1 MKSFLFF
8 FSFLAGLGTSA
19 QTVLRGTVTD
29 AKGRP
34 LPGANVFLKGTYDG
48 TSTDAAG
55 TFRFETTEKDTATLA
70 VSFVGYEPF
79 SRKITLTSGEQTV
92 PVKLREVANELN
104 TVTITAGAFEASDE
118 KKMTMLKPLDIVTT
132 AGAGADITGVMQ
144 LLPGAQRNGEATGLF
159 VRGGDASETKVV
171 MDGLIVQNPFN
182 SQTPDVQQRGRF
194 NPFMF
199 KGTSF
204 STGGYSAQYGQ
215 ALSSVL
221 LLNTTDQ
228 GTNNGLGVSL
238 NLVSAALNYDV
249 ANEKQ
254 SLSAVGYYGN
264 LAPLFALV
272 KQNLDWQQTPEF
284 LGASLTHRYRTSK
297 TGLLKTY
304 AMVQHST
311 LALRYRNPVLGDGLA
326 NGGPAGFAL
335 TNGQF
340 FLNSTYADTWAEGKW
355 RFDGGVSYSHN
366 QDDIRL
372 DTSATGTTGYRR
384 FDERLHGRAVLTRV
398 LGSSSVLVGAEA
410 YTVQYRYGVTGDVM
424 PLRENYGAAFVE
436 GEIYLSRALAARVG
450 LRGEYSSLVAGTN
463 LAPRLSLAYK
473 TGPYSQVSLAVGQ
486 FYQTPN
492 FQYYYLARQ
501 PGFERADH
509 LILNYQ
515 VMRNKRTL
523 RLEAFQKN
531 YAQLVREYT
540 ENAPYDPNPNR
551 FAWGRVD
558 NSGYG
563 YARGFDVFW
572 RDQKTFK
579 NVDYWLTY
587 SYLDSRRLFQN
598 YRAEATPTFASPHN
612 FSAIYKQFFTKLNTS
627 FSATYTFTSG
637 RPYFNPNNPVFLAD
651 RTPAVH
657 NVSLSTA
664 YLTKLRGNFLVI
676 YATLDNVLGTRNVF
690 TYRYSADG
698 KTRYD
703 VGPATYRSFFLGA
716 SLSLSKKAEKPDD
729 FN

>member
-1 MKSFLFF
+1 MNRLLVALFLLM
-8 FSFLAGLGTSA
+8 SLPAAA

-48 TSTDAAG
+48 ASTDAGG
-55 TFRFETTEKDTATLA
+55 TFRFSTTEADTATLA

-79 SRKITLTSGEQTV
+79 FRNVRLTGGEQSFTL
-92 PVKLREVANELN
+92 KLREVASELN

-118 KKMTMLKPLDIVTT
+118 KRLTMLKPLDIVTT

-194 NPFMF
+194 SPFMF

-228 GTNNGLGVSL
+228 GTNNGLGLSL

-249 ANEKQ
+249 ATERQ

-272 KQNLDWQQTPEF
+272 RQNFDWQQTPEF
-284 LGASLTHRYRTSK
+284 LGTSLTHRYRTSK

-311 LALRYRNPVLGDGLA
+311 LALRYRNPVLGEA
-326 NGGPAGFAL
+326 AGGGSTGFAL

-340 FLNSTYADTWAEGKW
+340 FLNSTYADSWREGRW
-355 RFDGGVSYSHN
+355 RLEAGTSYSRN
-366 QDDIRL
+366 RDDIRI
-372 DTSATGTTGYRR
+372 DTSVEGTTGYRR
-384 FDERLHGRAVLTRV
+384 FDERLQGRVVLIRV
-398 LGSSSVLVGAEA
+398 LGASAVLIGVEA
-410 YTVQYRYGVTGDVM
+410 HTVRYRYGPTAAVM
-424 PLRENYGAAFVE
+424 PLREGYGAVFIE
-436 GEIYLSRALAARVG
+436 GEIYLTRALAVRVG
-450 LRGEYSSLVAGTN
+450 LRGETSSLVGGTN
-463 LAPRLSLAYK
+463 LAPRLSLACK
-473 TGPYSQVSLAVGQ
+473 TGSYSQVSLAAGQ

-492 FQYYYLARQ
+492 FQYYFLGRR

-515 VMRNKRTL
+515 VMRNKRTF
-523 RLEAFQKN
+523 RLEAFQKT
-531 YAQLVREYT
+531 YAHLVREYPEGVRFDAT
-540 ENAPYDPNPNR
+540 PNR
-551 FAWGRVD
+551 FPWGRVD

-572 RDQKTFK
+572 RDQKTFRG
-579 NVDYWLTY
+579 VDYWLTY
-587 SYLDSRRLFQN
+587 SYLDSKRLFQH
-598 YRAEATPTFASPHN
+598 YRAEAMPTFASPHN
-612 FSAIYKQFFTKLNTS
+612 VSAIYKQFFQKLNTS

-637 RPYFNPNNPVFLAD
+637 RPYYNPNNPVFLAD

-657 NVSLSTA
+657 NVSLSAA
-664 YLTKLRGNFLVI
+664 YLTRLRGNFLVL

-698 KTRYD
+698 RTRYE

-716 SLSLSKKAEKPDD
+716 NLTLSKRAEKPDD
-729 FN
+729 FR

>member
-1 MKSFLFF
+1 MKSVFLLIGLL
-8 FSFLAGLGTSA
+8 SSLGTSA

-29 AKGRP
+29 AKNRP
-34 LPGANVFLKGTYDG
+34 LPGANVFLMGTYDG
-48 TSTDAAG
+48 ASTDASG
-55 TFRFETTEKDTATLA
+55 KFQFTTTEKDTATLA

-79 SRKITLTSGEQTV
+79 FRKISPNGGEQTFAI
-92 PVKLREVANELN
+92 KLREVASELN
-104 TVTITAGAFEASDE
+104 TVTISAGAFEASDE

-194 NPFMF
+194 SPFMF

-228 GTNNGLGVSL
+228 GTNNGLGVNL

-249 ANEKQ
+249 ATEKQ

-272 KQNLDWQQTPEF
+272 RQNLDWQQTPEF
-284 LGASLTHRYRTSK
+284 LGASLTYRYRTSK

-311 LALRYRNPVLGDGLA
+311 LALRYQNPVLGEGMT
-326 NGGPAGFAL
+326 GFGL

-340 FLNSTYADTWAEGKW
+340 FVNSTYTDAWADGKW
-355 RFDGGVSYSHN
+355 RLDAGASYSRN
-366 QDDIRL
+366 RDDIRI
-372 DTSATGTTGYRR
+372 DTLGLARNE
-384 FDERLHGRAVLTRV
+384 ERLHGRAVLTRV
-398 LGSSSVLVGAEA
+398 LGSSSILAGAEV
-410 YTVQYRYGVTGDVM
+410 YTVGYRYGFQPTPD
-424 PLRENYGAAFVE
+424 FI
-436 GEIYLSRALAARVG
+436 GEHYQAIFTEADIYLTRALAARIGV
-450 LRGEYSSLVAGTN
+450 RGEYSSLVGGTN

-473 TGPYSQVSLAVGQ
+473 TGPYSQVSLAAGQ

-492 FQYYYLARQ
+492 FQYFYLGRQ

-515 VMRNKRTL
+515 LIRNKRTL

-540 ENAPYDPNPNR
+540 ENAPGSASRFDANPNR
-551 FAWGRVD
+551 FPWGRVD

-579 NVDYWLTY
+579 NIDYWLTY
-587 SYLDSRRLFQN
+587 SYLDTRRLFQN
-598 YRAEATPTFASPHN
+598 YLAEATPTFASPHN
-612 FSAIYKQFFTKLNTS
+612 FSAIYKQFFTKLSTS

-637 RPYFNPNNPVFLAD
+637 RPYYNPTNPVFLAD

-657 NVSLSTA
+657 NVSLSAA
-664 YLTKLRGNFLVI
+664 YLTKLKGNFMVV

-698 KTRYD
+698 QTRYA
-703 VGPATYRSFFLGA
+703 VGPPAYRTVFLGA
-716 SLSLSKKAEKPDD
+716 SLSLSKKAEKPED
-729 FN
+729 FR